1 MFVCVCISVCVCV
14 CMCVQPD
21 DLLREHALKGDLEEV
36 KCVPKLS
43 VASPSAAQ
51 PLLTLR
57 AAGRPWRTGRTSCTR
72 TRAVTAR
79 CRCGAPNLRSL
90 PSAACAR
97 VQRLAH
103 RAVHRCL
110 QNAAVKGHA
119 DVVDYLLGRYVDF
132 ARANGGTR
140 EDVVE
145 LIDRADSRGRTAL
158 WDACRF
164 GHVEVVRSLLGA
176 GADPTLQN
184 DEGLD
189 ALTISKSVRR

>member
-1 MFVCVCISVCVCV
+1 MRCMQYSSALPRARAEQLLLAARGRAALEDGADLVHTDPRGHSALQVWGVQLAVPSTVRARARARVCVCV
-14 CMCVQPD
+14 CVCV
-21 DLLREHALKGDLEEV
+21 
-36 KCVPKLS
+36 CVVCVCGVS
-43 VASPSAAQ
+43 
-51 PLLTLR
+51 LTR
-57 AAGRPWRTGRTSCTR
+57 G
-72 TRAVTAR
+72 AVR
-79 CRCGAPNLRSL
+79 K
-90 PSAACAR
+90 
-97 VQRLAH
+97 
-103 RAVHRCL
+103 
-110 QNAAVKGHA
+110 NAAVKGHA

-164 GHVEVVRSLLGA
+164 GHVEVVRALLGA

-189 ALTISKSVRR
+189 ALAISKSVWR

>member
-1 MFVCVCISVCVCV
+1 ME
-14 CMCVQPD
+14 D
-21 DLLREHALKGDLEEV
+21 GADLVHTDPRGHSALQVRD
-36 KCVPKLS
+36 
-43 VASPSAAQ
+43 AQ
-51 PLLTLR
+51 PSFPVLGR
-57 AAGRPWRTGRTSCTR
+57 ACGCVAPRS
-72 TRAVTAR
+72 RAER
-79 CRCGAPNLRSL
+79 CC
-90 PSAACAR
+90 
-97 VQRLAH
+97 V
-103 RAVHRCL
+103 

-119 DVVDYLLGRYVDF
+119 DVVDYLLGRYVDL

-145 LIDRADSRGRTAL
+145 LIDRTDSRGRTAL

-189 ALTISKSVRR
+189 ALAISKSVRRWHPHSLRKRVQRADQGRPVSCALSLAQRMIS